1 MQITHE
7 EFLKM
12 QEERQARASN
22 NFTPR
27 SNSADFLKLAD
38 GEKCLL
44 RFSFKSPNEL
54 PIYTVHKITV
64 DGKFRNI
71 NCIRNFRDPIEKCP
85 LCAADKPY
93 KQVVYITA
101 IRYITDEDGQL
112 VKTQPVIWER
122 PTGFLKDLNSYYNEY
137 GDLSEMVF
145 TLERT
150 GQMKDTRYNLMPK
163 NAAIFNKQAYPA
175 DFSAFEN
182 FNPMGGLILDKSY
195 DELVDISAGI
205 LPANTTKAVPM
216 PGAPVS
222 SYDTVATPPERPV
235 AYGSG
240 APATY
245 GYNNTA
251 AYNSEDV
258 VQNTTTVRRV
268 TY

>member
-12 QEERQARASN
+12 QEERQARANN

-44 RFSFKSPNEL
+44 RFSFNSPNEL
-54 PIYTVHKITV
+54 PIYTVHKVTV

-71 NCIRNFRDPIEKCP
+71 NCIRNFRDPIDKCP

-112 VKTQPVIWER
+112 VKSQPVIWER

-195 DELVDISAGI
+195 DELVDISAGV
-205 LPANTTKAVPM
+205 LPTAKVPM
-216 PGAPVS
+216 PGAPVA
-222 SYDTVATPPERPV
+222 DNRVVQERAV

-240 APATY
+240 TPATY
-245 GYNNTA
+245 GYGTA
-251 AYNSEDV
+251 AYGPEDLV
-258 VQNTTTVRRV
+258 AQSAPTVRRV

>member
-12 QEERQARASN
+12 QEERQARANN

-44 RFSFKSPNEL
+44 RFSFNSPNEL
-54 PIYTVHKITV
+54 PIYTVHKVTV

-71 NCIRNFRDPIEKCP
+71 NCIRNFRDPIDKCP

-112 VKTQPVIWER
+112 VKSQPVIWER

-175 DFSAFEN
+175 DFSAFES

-195 DELVDISAGI
+195 DELVDISAGV
-205 LPANTTKAVPM
+205 LPTAKVPM
-216 PGAPVS
+216 PGAPVAGNR
-222 SYDTVATPPERPV
+222 VVQERAV

-240 APATY
+240 TPATY
-245 GYNNTA
+245 GYGAPA
-251 AYNSEDV
+251 AYGPEDLA
-258 VQNTTTVRRV
+258 QSASTVRRV

>member
-12 QEERQARASN
+12 QEERQARANN

-44 RFSFKSPNEL
+44 RFSFNSPNEL
-54 PIYTVHKITV
+54 PIYTVHKVTV

-71 NCIRNFRDPIEKCP
+71 NCIRNFRDPIDKCP

-112 VKTQPVIWER
+112 VKSQPVIWER

-195 DELVDISAGI
+195 DELVDISAGV
-205 LPANTTKAVPM
+205 LPTAKVPM
-216 PGAPVS
+216 PGAPVA
-222 SYDTVATPPERPV
+222 DTRVVQERAM

-240 APATY
+240 TPATY
-245 GYNNTA
+245 GYGAA
-251 AYNSEDV
+251 AYGPEDLA
-258 VQNTTTVRRV
+258 QSAPTVRRV

>member
-12 QEERQARASN
+12 QEERQARANN

-27 SNSADFLKLAD
+27 TNSPDFLKLAD

-64 DGKFRNI
+64 DGKFRNL

-112 VKTQPVIWER
+112 VKAQPVIWER

-175 DFSAFEN
+175 DFSAFEK
-182 FNPMGGLILDKSY
+182 FNPMGGLILDKAY
-195 DELVDISAGI
+195 DELVDISAGA
-205 LPANTTKAVPM
+205 LPTANAGPM
-216 PGAPVS
+216 PGAPIA
-222 SYDTVATPPERPV
+222 TNNVAQERATACTPGTRT
-235 AYGSG
+235 
-240 APATY
+240 TY
-245 GYNNTA
+245 GYGVPNT
-251 AYNSEDV
+251 YSVGE
-258 VQNTTTVRRV
+258 TTPAEPTVRRV

>member
-44 RFSFKSPNEL
+44 RFSFNTPNEL
-54 PIYTVHKITV
+54 PIYTVHKVTV

-71 NCIRNFRDPIEKCP
+71 NCIRNFRDPIDKCP

-112 VKTQPVIWER
+112 VKSQPVIWER

-195 DELVDISAGI
+195 DELVDISAGV
-205 LPANTTKAVPM
+205 LPTAKVPM
-216 PGAPVS
+216 PGAPVA
-222 SYDTVATPPERPV
+222 DNRVVQEQAV

-240 APATY
+240 TPATY
-245 GYNNTA
+245 GYGAPA
-251 AYNSEDV
+251 AYGPEDLV
-258 VQNTTTVRRV
+258 RSAPTVRRV

>member
-12 QEERQARASN
+12 QEERQARANN

-44 RFSFKSPNEL
+44 RFSFNSPNEL
-54 PIYTVHKITV
+54 PIYTVHKVTV

-71 NCIRNFRDPIEKCP
+71 NCIRNFRDPIDKCP

-112 VKTQPVIWER
+112 VKSQPVIWER

-195 DELVDISAGI
+195 DELVDISAGV
-205 LPANTTKAVPM
+205 LPTAKVPM
-216 PGAPVS
+216 PGAPVA
-222 SYDTVATPPERPV
+222 DNRVVQERAV

-240 APATY
+240 TPATY
-245 GYNNTA
+245 GYGAPA
-251 AYNSEDV
+251 AYGPEDLA
-258 VQNTTTVRRV
+258 QSASTVRRV

>member
-12 QEERQARASN
+12 QEERQARANN

-44 RFSFKSPNEL
+44 RFSFNSPNEL
-54 PIYTVHKITV
+54 PIYTVHKVTV

-71 NCIRNFRDPIEKCP
+71 NCIRNFRDPIDKCP

-112 VKTQPVIWER
+112 VKSQPVIWER

-195 DELVDISAGI
+195 DELVDISAGV
-205 LPANTTKAVPM
+205 LPTAKVPM
-216 PGAPVS
+216 PGAPVA
-222 SYDTVATPPERPV
+222 DNRVVQERAV

-240 APATY
+240 TPATY
-245 GYNNTA
+245 GYGAPA
-251 AYNSEDV
+251 AYGPEDLA
-258 VQNTTTVRRV
+258 QSAPTVRRV

>member
-44 RFSFKSPNEL
+44 RFSFNTPNEL
-54 PIYTVHKITV
+54 PIYTVHKVTV

-71 NCIRNFRDPIEKCP
+71 NCIRNFRDPIDKCP

-112 VKTQPVIWER
+112 VKSQPVIWER

-137 GDLSEMVF
+137 GNLSEMVF

-195 DELVDISAGI
+195 DELVDISAGV
-205 LPANTTKAVPM
+205 LSTAKVPM
-216 PGAPVS
+216 PGAPVA
-222 SYDTVATPPERPV
+222 DNRVVQERAV

-240 APATY
+240 TPATY
-245 GYNNTA
+245 GYGTQV
-251 AYNSEDV
+251 AYGPEDLA
-258 VQNTTTVRRV
+258 QSTPTVRRV